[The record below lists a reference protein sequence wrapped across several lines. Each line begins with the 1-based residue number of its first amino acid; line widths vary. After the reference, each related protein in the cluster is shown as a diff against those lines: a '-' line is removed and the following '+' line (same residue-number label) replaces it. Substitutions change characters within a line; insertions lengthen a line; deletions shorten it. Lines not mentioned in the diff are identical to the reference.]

1 MANKPTALRVK
12 RRRENVVASQ
22 GAKAMAE
29 TEAALY
35 TASSQ
40 APSSAPMPMAPRMSA
55 REILV
60 TDSLRPAHST
70 ASNTPNSPTTTRRPK
85 AVGTGAAA
93 IAAEGADRELMD
105 RHLQQQICDW
115 SKSKKVEC

>member
-1 MANKPTALRVK
+1 MALRVK
-12 RRRENVVASQ
+12 RRSEKVVASH

-40 APSSAPMPMAPRMSA
+40 APSSAPMPMAPRISA

-60 TDSLRPAHST
+60 TDSLRPAHNT
-70 ASNTPNSPTTTRRPK
+70 ASNTPNSPTTTCRPN
-85 AVGTGAAA
+85 AVCAGAAGA
-93 IAAEGADRELMD
+93 GAPTMAADGADRGLMQ

>member
-1 MANKPTALRVK
+1 MVK
-12 RRRENVVASQ
+12 RRSEKVVASH

-35 TASSQ
+35 TASNQ
-40 APSSAPMPMAPRMSA
+40 APSSAPMPMAPRISA

-70 ASNTPNSPTTTRRPK
+70 ASNTPNSPTTTCRPN
-85 AVGTGAAA
+85 AVCAGAAGAGAAA
-93 IAAEGADRELMD
+93 SAAEGAVRELMGI
-105 RHLQQQICDW
+105 HLQQQFQGW
-115 SKSKKVEC
+115 GKFKKVEC